1 MEKNLEKKLRG
12 GNLVYRIVEGF
23 EPLVEKRVVEWG
35 WDIVYRIGDCVDI
48 EDNYEFIPLTAE
60 WLVRF
65 GFRKSSNFV
74 YYFDSFSWDSRDSLF
89 TVYSDWNGDYAY
101 YVKVEWVHQLQNL
114 YFALTGKELV
124 LTAENG
130 G

>member
-1 MEKNLEKKLRG
+1 MDIKELRI
-12 GNLVYRIVEGF
+12 GNLVYVKEDGNIPF
-23 EPLVEKRVVEWG
+23 E
-35 WDIVYRIGDCVDI
+35 I
-48 EDNYEFIPLTAE
+48 EDLYKYDGDDYEPIELTTD
-60 WLVRF
+60 WLVGF

-74 YYFDSFSWDSRDSLF
+74 YYFDSFSWDSSDSIF
-89 TVYSDWNGDYAY
+89 TVYSDWNGEYAY

>member
-89 TVYSDWNGDYAY
+89 TVYSDWNGEYAY